1 MAENVRGLSSR
12 RSTALEARH
21 VEALRETVDQLRAEV
36 ADLRASRERIVLAAD
51 ADRRRIERDL
61 HESVRQHL
69 VALAVNLQRAGLWID
84 ADPAAARELL
94 EEMGRDVQQ
103 ALDETGE
110 LAQRIYPAL
119 LDARDLAAALRSAAM
134 SAGIPASVDVPA
146 VANRP
151 PEITAAVYLC
161 CLEALEQVGAGA
173 RATVTVRDE
182 EGAIGF
188 EVVGV
193 AEDGAASED
202 AALPDGELGR
212 LRDRVEALGGRLRV
226 RSEDGR
232 IIRVSGVLPLPR

>member
-1 MAENVRGLSSR
+1 
-12 RSTALEARH
+12 
-21 VEALRETVDQLRAEV
+21 
-36 ADLRASRERIVLAAD
+36 
-51 ADRRRIERDL
+51 
-61 HESVRQHL
+61 VRQHL

-134 SAGIPASVDVPA
+134 SAGIPASIDVSA

-151 PEITAAVYLC
+151 PEIAAAVYLC

-193 AEDGAASED
+193 AEDGATSED

-232 IIRVSGVLPLPR
+232 IIRVSGLLPLPR